1 MWNLFWQNV
10 YFLPLNIYRR
20 ACTGLWSRWARRTSS
35 PNPVAQYCSKASPEV
50 TTLDNSLLRGKIYV
64 VDQLFTPLRLD
75 MGGGEHQRE
84 RRDLE
89 PTGPPD
95 RTYKVGPSSDWKLS
109 IKNCNNWN
117 YFQPRLFLPEML
129 RLARHLSSTGIHRK
143 TYLID
148 DMYMICMSI
157 INMHCNPRH
166 QNDW

>member
-1 MWNLFWQNV
+1 
-10 YFLPLNIYRR
+10 
-20 ACTGLWSRWARRTSS
+20 
-35 PNPVAQYCSKASPEV
+35 
-50 TTLDNSLLRGKIYV
+50 
-64 VDQLFTPLRLD
+64 

-129 RLARHLSSTGIHRK
+129 LLARHLSSTGIHNK
-143 TYLID
+143 PYLID
-148 DMYMICMSI
+148 DI
-157 INMHCNPRH
+157 IYR
-166 QNDW
+166 